1 MLPLPLVL
9 LPNQLY
15 QATHLPRNPT
25 HTYLIE
31 EPIFFYDPVYHPYR
45 PNKIKIAYM
54 RACMRYYFDHCVRG
68 PTTYIKYHDLISKP
82 HLLPREF
89 IAFDPT
95 DLNIR
100 RKWRDQKLRVT
111 FIDSPNFLFT
121 PEQLQEYHTLH
132 PGATR
137 HASFYTWA
145 KRRLAIKELD
155 GVGNLDH
162 MNRRS
167 PTSDLAIVP
176 DPKPIMSR
184 KTRPYYEEAI
194 AYASQQV
201 FAKHLG
207 APTINDLAIYPI
219 TSADAYARFTK
230 TFITKHLHTFGPF
243 QDAVVAQKL
252 TLHHSFM
259 SAALNIGLMDP
270 KSILRL
276 TLPSAQHVPMN
287 SFEGFLRQLIGF
299 REYYRYLYVFRG
311 EELMRAATKDPKHRT
326 PLSKVPALYTGKTGV
341 TPFDT
346 EFAKA
351 LRYGYAHHIV
361 RLMIFMNFLLL
372 NHITAEGIY
381 RWFTEIVSIDAYPWV
396 MVANIYAMGYF
407 YKGASSRRYL
417 SSSNYIK
424 KMTDYPS
431 GPWCQVWDDLYR
443 SY

>member
-1 MLPLPLVL
+1 MPQLPLVL
-9 LPNQLY
+9 LPNQLFGK
-15 QATHLPRNPT
+15 THLFKNST

-54 RACMRYYFDHCVRG
+54 RACMRYYFDHCLRG
-68 PTTYIKYHDLISKP
+68 PKTYIEYQDLISRP
-82 HLLPREF
+82 HLLPRDF

-95 DLNIR
+95 DHNIR
-100 RKWRDQKLRVT
+100 RKWRDLKLRVT

-145 KRRLAIKELD
+145 KRRLAIKELA
-155 GVGNLDH
+155 GVANLDR
-162 MNRRS
+162 MNRQP
-167 PTSDLAIVP
+167 PTSELAGVP
-176 DPKPIMSR
+176 DPKPMIGR

-194 AYASQQV
+194 AYASQRV

-207 APTINDLAIYPI
+207 APALDDLAIYPI

-230 TFITKHLHTFGPF
+230 TFITRHLHAFGPF

-276 TLPSAQHVPMN
+276 TLPSAPHVPMN

-311 EELMRAATKDPKHRT
+311 EELMRAAAKDQKHRT

-341 TPFDT
+341 TPFDV

-361 RLMIFMNFLLL
+361 RLMIFLNFLLL
-372 NHITAEGIY
+372 NHINAEGIY

-424 KMTDYPS
+424 KMTDYKS
-431 GPWCQVWDDLYR
+431 GPWCQTWDDLYR

>member
-1 MLPLPLVL
+1 MLPLVL

-15 QATHLPRNPT
+15 QVKNFPRNT

-54 RACMRYYFDHCVRG
+54 RACMRYYFDHCIRG
-68 PTTYIKYHDLISKP
+68 PKTYIEYQDLITRP
-82 HLLPREF
+82 GLLPREF

-95 DLNIR
+95 DHNVR
-100 RKWRDQKLRVT
+100 RKWRDMKLRVT

-121 PEQLQEYHTLH
+121 PEQLQEYHALH

-145 KRRLAIKELD
+145 KRRLAIKELE

-162 MNRRS
+162 MNRRA
-167 PTSDLAIVP
+167 PIPELASIP
-176 DPKPIMSR
+176 DPKPVISR
-184 KTRPYYEEAI
+184 KTRSYYEEAI

-207 APTINDLAIYPI
+207 APALDDLAIYPI
-219 TSADAYARFTK
+219 TSADAYKRFNK
-230 TFITKHLHTFGPF
+230 TFITKQFPDFGPF
-243 QDAVVAQKL
+243 QDAVVAEKL

-270 KSILRL
+270 KSILRF
-276 TLPSAQHVPMN
+276 TLPQRHQSHVPLN

-311 EELMRAATKDPKHRT
+311 EELLGAKDPKHRT

-341 TPFDT
+341 TPFDV

-361 RLMIFMNFLLL
+361 RLMIFLNFLLL
-372 NHITAEGIY
+372 NHITTEGIY

-396 MVANIYAMGYF
+396 MVSNIYAMGYF

-424 KMTDYPS
+424 KMTDYKT